1 MLLALGQLG
10 IEAQTTL
17 SDALAD
23 DVCQA
28 DERTAQDE
36 QDVRRVDVDEFLL
49 GVLAPALRRHGG
61 LGALDDFQ
69 KRLLHALAR
78 HVARDGE
85 VFSLAG
91 DLVDLVDVDDADFRT
106 RDIEVGG
113 GDQLEQNVLDVLADI
128 TRLSER
134 RRVSNRERDAQ
145 RARERLGEQRL
156 AGTRGAQKHDVALR
170 ELDITL
176 LRLRFH
182 ADALVVV
189 VDGDGEG
196 ALRVFL
202 AHHMLRKLGVE
213 LVGCGQV
220 AQDIGGVRGRI
231 LDVGL
236 NDRAAVLCT
245 AAATTS
251 GRLLVGHAVEG
262 GREAQVAHHRVGA
275 HRDALVA
282 DVDAVRTCDHRGHLV
297 G

>member
-10 IEAQTTL
+10 GEAQTALADT
-17 SDALAD
+17 LAD
-23 DVCQA
+23 DVGQA
-28 DERTAQDE
+28 DERAAQDE
-36 QDVRRVDVDEFLL
+36 QDVRRVDVDELLL

-61 LGALDDFQ
+61 LGALDDLQ

-85 VFSLAG
+85 VLGLAG
-91 DLVDLVDVDDADFRT
+91 DLVDLVDVDDSDFRA

-113 GDQLEQNVLDVLADI
+113 GDQLEQDVLDVLADI
-128 TRLSER
+128 SRLGER
-134 RRVSNRERDAQ
+134 RRIGDRERDAQ
-145 RARERLGEQRL
+145 RARKRLGKQRL
-156 AGTRGAQKHDVALR
+156 AGARGAQEHDVALR
-170 ELDITL
+170 ELDVAL

-202 AHHMLRKLGVE
+202 PHHMLGKLGVE

-220 AQDIGGVRGRI
+220 AQDVGGVRRLV

-236 NDRAAVLCT
+236 DDLPAVLRAT
-245 AAATTS
+245 AAATT
-251 GRLLVGHAVEG
+251 GGLLVGHAVEG
-262 GREAQVAHHRVGA
+262 GRKAQVAHHRVGA

-282 DVDAVRTCDHRGHLV
+282 DVDAVRARDHRGHLV